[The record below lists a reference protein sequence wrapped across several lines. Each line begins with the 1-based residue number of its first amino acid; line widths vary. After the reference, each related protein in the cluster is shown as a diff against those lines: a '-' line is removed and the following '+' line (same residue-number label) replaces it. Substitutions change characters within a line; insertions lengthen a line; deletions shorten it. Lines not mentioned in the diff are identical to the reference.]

1 MVVVRFRSLTVVEV
15 YVYRLGSESFFSFS
29 SPMTTIEMVSQKW
42 IAQSQHH
49 APRICPLRVR
59 ARLTRAEFNLA
70 TKLKETKE
78 VLEFN
83 LGLTISSH
91 YFQPHQEK

>member
-49 APRICPLRVR
+49 APRICPLRV

>member
-1 MVVVRFRSLTVVEV
+1 MVVVRFPSLTVVEV

-49 APRICPLRVR
+49 APRICPLRV